1 MTGFETQVINELA
14 VLKLYRAV
22 SKTPHL
28 NVIPSLGRPQRNS
41 QVQRAARLIA
51 AGCGFAMQV
60 ESGALTPD
68 VFKGKIP
75 VDMRQYKSMFAS
87 TRIPSHTH

>member
-28 NVIPSLGRPQRNS
+28 NVIPSLAFTILIWRELA
-41 QVQRAARLIA
+41 RAQTELNRLETL
-51 AGCGFAMQV
+51 V
-60 ESGALTPD
+60 E
-68 VFKGKIP
+68 
-75 VDMRQYKSMFAS
+75 
-87 TRIPSHTH
+87 TRT

>member
-28 NVIPSLGRPQRNS
+28 NVIPSLDTGTGQ
-41 QVQRAARLIA
+41 AL
-51 AGCGFAMQV
+51 AGTQLPG
-60 ESGALTPD
+60 
-68 VFKGKIP
+68 
-75 VDMRQYKSMFAS
+75 
-87 TRIPSHTH
+87 